1 MVLAFG
7 HVIWLIGPPQL
18 NVKALPEWFKKD
30 IRTKFED
37 ELYPYLEK
45 NWQECTGVREHQ
57 VDYNTWRNTEYGIP
71 RMEGLL
77 TFMEADDWSERLPE
91 MAEWCYKIAKMRNMD
106 FNEIYPDMD
115 WLEWYLKT

>member
-1 MVLAFG
+1 MKTNYIHTL
-7 HVIWLIGPPQL
+7 
-18 NVKALPEWFKKD
+18 KK
-30 IRTKFED
+30 T
-37 ELYPYLEK
+37 
-45 NWQECTGVREHQ
+45 WQECTGVREHQ